1 MTLAPALQWVAYLIL
16 FGIAVHAYYTATGAM
31 ADRNWGSDNDKR

>member
-1 MTLAPALQWVAYLIL
+1 MTSASALQCVAYLIL
-16 FGIAVHAYYTATGAM
+16 FGIAVLVYYTARGAM